1 MSLSLN
7 FGYSFMERAVVAA
20 GLLSLVAGLI
30 SPPIVLRRLAFSADG
45 LAHASL
51 GGLAVGLCVLSGS
64 TIPTVGTYAIS
75 FLFTCAVAVVIGFLS
90 ARMPSD
96 TAVGASYV
104 AAFSFGVVLLSLR
117 QRGTGHLEHYF
128 FGSLLA
134 VSRLEIELLGG
145 LAAVL
150 GFGLWATWRWMAMWM
165 FDEELARAG
174 GVPVRVLRYAM
185 LLAIAGTVIVATRI
199 VGVLLVAAL
208 LVLPGATGTLVASR
222 VATITCVSLGT
233 AFVGTAAG
241 LFWSSV
247 ANLPPGPAIT
257 LAAFG
262 LFVAGLICRSLR
274 SIPSTSSP
282 QDDAYRP

>member
-1 MSLSLN
+1 MG
-7 FGYSFMERAVVAA
+7 FGYSFMERAAIAA
-20 GLLSLVAGLI
+20 GLLSLIAGLI

-64 TIPTVGTYAIS
+64 TVPTAGTYGIS
-75 FLFTCAVAVVIGFLS
+75 LLFTCAVAVGIGFLS
-90 ARMPSD
+90 TRIPSD

-104 AAFSFGVVLLSLR
+104 AAFSLGVVLLSLK

-134 VSRLEIELLGG
+134 VSPLEIQLLAG
-145 LAAVL
+145 LATVL
-150 GFGLWATWRWMAMWM
+150 GIGLWSTWRWMAMWM

-222 VATITCVSLGT
+222 VATITLVSLAT
-233 AFVGTAAG
+233 AFLGTGMG
-241 LFWSSV
+241 LAWSSA
-247 ANLPPGPAIT
+247 ANVPPGPAIT

-262 LFVAGLICRSLR
+262 LFVAGLFYRSLR
-274 SIPSTSSP
+274 STKPIPSLH
-282 QDDAYRP
+282 DDAYRP